1 MKTIPLFQRNMTDFV
16 EPLNYRNPRRYENYM
31 AIVKGLDP
39 EGEEE
44 RTYLNKLNGEDLF
57 FNAKDV
63 KAYDIIIAC
72 CWDNYK
78 RRKRKSYY
86 IVLDITDDQMT
97 LDDGHTTY
105 LKTVKALKELRN
117 ELQNEETI

>member
-1 MKTIPLFQRNMTDFV
+1 MKTIPLFQRNMTDYV

-63 KAYDIIIAC
+63 KAYDILIAC
-72 CWDNYK
+72 CWDSYK
-78 RRKRKSYY
+78 SRKRKSYY
-86 IVLDITDDQMT
+86 VVLDINDDQMT
-97 LDDGHTTY
+97 VDDGHTTY
-105 LKTVKALKELRN
+105 LKAVKALKEIKVTNRL
-117 ELQNEETI
+117 

>member
-1 MKTIPLFQRNMTDFV
+1 MITIPLFQRNMTDYV
-16 EPLNYRNPRRYENYM
+16 EPLNYRNYKRYENYM
-31 AIVKGLDP
+31 AIVNGLDS
-39 EGEEE
+39 EGKEE
-44 RTYLNKLNGEDLF
+44 RTYLNRLDEEDLF

-78 RRKRKSYY
+78 RRKSKSYY
-86 IVLDITDDQMT
+86 IVLDINDDQMT
-97 LDDGHTTY
+97 LDNGHTTY

-117 ELQNEETI
+117 ELQN